1 MSRKHGIRAA
11 IGRLV
16 TRAAS
21 SVEPVMIIPQGSE
34 PPRAKT
40 AHLMSVVSVLG
51 SPMTFAAIP
60 LLIESEGGRRVP
72 RSND

>member
-1 MSRKHGIRAA
+1 MSRQHGIRAA

-21 SVEPVMIIPQGSE
+21 SVEPVMIIPQGSG
-34 PPRAKT
+34 PRRA

-51 SPMTFAAIP
+51 
-60 LLIESEGGRRVP
+60 P
-72 RSND
+72 R